1 MSDNIFSDE
10 DFDDYNDT
18 DDVHYE
24 KSPAREPVRRSASG
38 NGRKKRKKKS
48 RNKPWIIALIVEV
61 LVIILGVVLFVN
73 AYINS
78 ALGKMHYEKLEGV
91 KANDDLSEETVKKMT
106 GYTTIALFGVDSR
119 DIDMVENGARSDA
132 IIIVSINNDT
142 QEVKMSSVYRD
153 TYLELANDSQ
163 SYEKVTHAYAY
174 GGAKE
179 AINTLNKNLDLNIT
193 AYVTVNFKALTEA
206 IDALGGLDIELKSS
220 ELDKLN
226 QCIDEQQRVNGI
238 QSSYVYETGVVH
250 LDGVQATAYA
260 RIRSTD
266 QGDITRA
273 WRQRKVISLM
283 IEKAKSAGISKLN
296 DCLNAVVDDISSSLT
311 KKEIMDLATNCFN
324 YKLKS
329 STGFPFTW
337 STPTHGSKG
346 SLVVAGDLENNVVV
360 LHRYL
365 FNDYDYVPSQTVKNI
380 SANIINDTG
389 YYNQIDLDTFTVE
402 DDPDSIVNK

>member
-78 ALGKMHYEKLEGV
+78 ALGKMHYEKLESV

-163 SYEKVTHAYAY
+163 SYEKVTHMHMAVPR
-174 GGAKE
+174 K
-179 AINTLNKNLDLNIT
+179 
-193 AYVTVNFKALTEA
+193 
-206 IDALGGLDIELKSS
+206 
-220 ELDKLN
+220 
-226 QCIDEQQRVNGI
+226 
-238 QSSYVYETGVVH
+238 QSIH
-250 LDGVQATAYA
+250 
-260 RIRSTD
+260 
-266 QGDITRA
+266 
-273 WRQRKVISLM
+273 
-283 IEKAKSAGISKLN
+283 
-296 DCLNAVVDDISSSLT
+296 
-311 KKEIMDLATNCFN
+311 
-324 YKLKS
+324 
-329 STGFPFTW
+329 
-337 STPTHGSKG
+337 
-346 SLVVAGDLENNVVV
+346 
-360 LHRYL
+360 
-365 FNDYDYVPSQTVKNI
+365 
-380 SANIINDTG
+380 
-389 YYNQIDLDTFTVE
+389 
-402 DDPDSIVNK
+402 

>member
-10 DFDDYNDT
+10 DFDDYDDMEDT
-18 DDVHYE
+18 AAKRAQK
-24 KSPAREPVRRSASG
+24 KSAERRSSG
-38 NGRKKRKKKS
+38 KKKKKS
-48 RNKPWIIALIVEV
+48 KNKPWIIALIAEI
-61 LVIILGVVLFVN
+61 LVIILGGVLFVN

-78 ALGKMHYEKLEGV
+78 AFNKMNFEELKDV
-91 KANDDLSEETVKKMT
+91 KVNDDLAEETVKKMT

-119 DIDMVENGARSDA
+119 DIDMVESGARSDA

-153 TYLELANDSQ
+153 TYLELANDSK
-163 SYEKVTHAYAY
+163 SYEKATHAYAY
-174 GGAKE
+174 GGASE

-220 ELDKLN
+220 ELDK
-226 QCIDEQQRVNGI
+226 
-238 QSSYVYETGVVH
+238 

-324 YKLKS
+324 YKLES

-337 STPTHGSKG
+337 STPTLGSKG

-389 YYNQIDLDTFTVE
+389 YYNQIDLDTFTVD

>member
-132 IIIVSINNDT
+132 
-142 QEVKMSSVYRD
+142 
-153 TYLELANDSQ
+153 
-163 SYEKVTHAYAY
+163 
-174 GGAKE
+174 
-179 AINTLNKNLDLNIT
+179 
-193 AYVTVNFKALTEA
+193 
-206 IDALGGLDIELKSS
+206 
-220 ELDKLN
+220 
-226 QCIDEQQRVNGI
+226 
-238 QSSYVYETGVVH
+238 
-250 LDGVQATAYA
+250 
-260 RIRSTD
+260 
-266 QGDITRA
+266 
-273 WRQRKVISLM
+273 
-283 IEKAKSAGISKLN
+283 
-296 DCLNAVVDDISSSLT
+296 
-311 KKEIMDLATNCFN
+311 KK
-324 YKLKS
+324 
-329 STGFPFTW
+329 
-337 STPTHGSKG
+337 
-346 SLVVAGDLENNVVV
+346 
-360 LHRYL
+360 
-365 FNDYDYVPSQTVKNI
+365 
-380 SANIINDTG
+380 
-389 YYNQIDLDTFTVE
+389 
-402 DDPDSIVNK
+402 

>member
-10 DFDDYNDT
+10 DFDDYDDMEDT
-18 DDVHYE
+18 AAKRAQK
-24 KSPAREPVRRSASG
+24 KSAERRSSG
-38 NGRKKRKKKS
+38 KKKKKS
-48 RNKPWIIALIVEV
+48 KNKPWIIALIAEI
-61 LVIILGVVLFVN
+61 LVIILGGVLFVN

-78 ALGKMHYEKLEGV
+78 AFNKMNFEELKDV
-91 KANDDLSEETVKKMT
+91 KVNDDLAEETVKKMT

-119 DIDMVENGARSDA
+119 DIDMVESGARSDA
-132 IIIVSINNDT
+132 IIINNDT

-153 TYLELANDSQ
+153 TYLELANDSK
-163 SYEKVTHAYAY
+163 SYEKATHAYAY
-174 GGAKE
+174 GGASE

-238 QSSYVYETGVVH
+238 QSTYVYDTGVVH

-324 YKLKS
+324 YKLES

-337 STPTHGSKG
+337 STPTLGSKG

-389 YYNQIDLDTFTVE
+389 YYNQIDLDTFTVD